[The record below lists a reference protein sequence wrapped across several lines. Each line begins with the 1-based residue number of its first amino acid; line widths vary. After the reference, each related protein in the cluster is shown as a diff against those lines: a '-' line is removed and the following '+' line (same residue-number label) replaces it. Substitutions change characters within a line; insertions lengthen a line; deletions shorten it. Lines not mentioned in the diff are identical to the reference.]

1 MRPPH
6 RVFMQQR
13 PRQPPCRAGGRGRA
27 RAIARCKKVKE
38 IGRRRWKTASASHQQ
53 ARVEHAF
60 FRYTSIFGGALRA
73 RSPAGQ
79 VAEALVA
86 CNVLNQMT
94 DLGRLDSY
102 AIGR

>member
-1 MRPPH
+1 MSAACDRT
-6 RVFMQQR
+6 VKQ
-13 PRQPPCRAGGRGRA
+13 
-27 RAIARCKKVKE
+27 VKE
-38 IGRRRWKTASASHQQ
+38 IGRRRWKNASASQQQ

-60 FRYTSIFGGALRA
+60 VRDTSICGGALRA

-86 CNVLNQMT
+86 GTVLNQMT
-94 DLGRLDSY
+94 DLGRPDSY